1 MRRRPLVNSLAA
13 GSWFGLTGHVFRWTR
28 ALSASCSGSVQLVRG
43 VRGTFVKRDQDG
55 AIVAV
60 SREVTGEITEAVPDT
75 AAELRLFLLGDGR
88 DPGIAFRASDLEV
101 VRVLEDLI
109 DVLIS
114 KGVVRFT
121 DLPEAAQSK
130 LLQRKS
136 MRRNSGQLTLVGD
149 DDGLI

>member
-1 MRRRPLVNSLAA
+1 M
-13 GSWFGLTGHVFRWTR
+13 
-28 ALSASCSGSVQLVRG
+28 
-43 VRGTFVKRDQDG
+43 FVKRDQDG

-75 AAELRLFLLGDGR
+75 AAELRLFLLGDGG
-88 DPGIAFRASDLEV
+88 DPGIALRASDLEV

-136 MRRNSGQLTLVGD
+136 MRRNSGQLTLIGD